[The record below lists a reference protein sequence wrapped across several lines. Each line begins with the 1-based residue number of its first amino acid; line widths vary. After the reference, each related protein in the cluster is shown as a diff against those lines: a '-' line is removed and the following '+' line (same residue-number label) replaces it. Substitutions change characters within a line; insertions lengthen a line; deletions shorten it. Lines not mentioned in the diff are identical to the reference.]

1 MALGSEDHGLRLP
14 NPPPLL
20 HTRAQF
26 DRPGTPDAFTSPP
39 QTPQGSP
46 SKSRLPPGALDLP
59 NVFDK
64 AMKLTPNTP
73 KPTYN
78 HYNHPM
84 FSADKSDISVNE
96 SVIHQTPPSPTRRS
110 NKENTPP
117 NSARLTKDLGS
128 IPTAAAL
135 SRQEPYTQR
144 DQTTKRQVQMRG
156 LTPEEIE
163 KLAQPKVKRLV
174 NVTQLCKFSSNP
186 RPAPLPN
193 YPDFL
198 DHYFDLLSYVHNRQ
212 TRHAQFKTAYPD
224 PPITPEEEH
233 EPALLK
239 YLGRERA
246 HLRKRRTR
254 LRQGDFQILTQV
266 GQGGYG
272 QVYLA
277 QKKDTREVCALKVM
291 SKKLLFKLDEI
302 RHILTERDI
311 LTAAKSDWL
320 VKLLYAFQDDTQI
333 YLAMEYVPGGDFRTL
348 LNNTGVLHNRHAR
361 FYIAEM
367 FSCIDALHIL
377 GYIHR
382 DLKPE
387 NFLIDSTGHVKLTDF
402 GLAAGMLSP
411 GKIESMRVKLEEVG
425 NTPVPFGRPMEQ
437 RTMAERRQGYQSL
450 RQREV
455 NYAKSI
461 VGSPDYMAPE
471 VLKGEEY
478 DFTVDYWSLGCMLF
492 EALAG
497 YPPFAGAA
505 VEETWQN
512 LKRWQKVLRKPVY
525 EDPNYFLSRRTWD
538 LITRLVAGKDT
549 RFKNIKEIHAHDYF
563 AEVDF
568 ASLRE
573 QRAPF
578 VPELDSETDAGY
590 FDDFSSEADMAK
602 YKEVHDKQ
610 RALEDMADRDD
621 KMSKGLFVGFTFRY
635 VSPYHPITSDTENI
649 PLTTIQSPQTCR
661 RQQWSQQLTPETDRH
676 RRHIRD
682 DVLRS
687 SNSGLRD
694 SELDLGFY
702 VPDSRDILVF
712 ASFFF
717 SCLLLSSTRY
727 IFSSMGG
734 LLLFV
739 SYRLRSSLLVSLDEI
754 STVYELFNFNVN
766 YIRQSLIPNS

>member
-1 MALGSEDHGLRLP
+1 MAIVSEDRHGLRLP

-20 HTRAQF
+20 HTRGQF

-46 SKSRLPPGALDLP
+46 SKSRPPPGALDLP

-64 AMKLTPNTP
+64 AMKLTPTSP
-73 KPTYN
+73 SKSTYN

-84 FSADKSDISVNE
+84 FSDKSENFNE

-117 NSARLTKDLGS
+117 NPTRLTKDLGS
-128 IPTAAAL
+128 TPTAAAL
-135 SRQEPYTQR
+135 SRQEPYQPR
-144 DQTTKRQVQMRG
+144 DETTKRQVQMRG

-174 NVTQLCKFSSNP
+174 NVTQL
-186 RPAPLPN
+186 
-193 YPDFL
+193 YFL

-212 TRHAQFKTAYPD
+212 TRHTQFKAAYPD
-224 PPITPEEEH
+224 PPVTPEEEH

-471 VLKGEEY
+471 VLKGDQY

-497 YPPFAGAA
+497 YPPFAGAT

-568 ASLRE
+568 GNLRE

-621 KMSKGLFVGFTFRY
+621 KMNKGLFVGFTFR
-635 VSPYHPITSDTENI
+635 
-649 PLTTIQSPQTCR
+649 
-661 RQQWSQQLTPETDRH
+661 H
-676 RRHIRD
+676 RKPAVD
-682 DVLRS
+682 SNGRS
-687 SNSGLRD
+687 SSPRKPIATDGTF
-694 SELDLGFY
+694 G
-702 VPDSRDILVF
+702 
-712 ASFFF
+712 
-717 SCLLLSSTRY
+717 T
-727 IFSSMGG
+727 IF
-734 LLLFV
+734 
-739 SYRLRSSLLVSLDEI
+739 
-754 STVYELFNFNVN
+754 
-766 YIRQSLIPNS
+766 

>member
-1 MALGSEDHGLRLP
+1 MAVDIGDDRLGLRLP

-20 HTRAQF
+20 HTRSGNESF
-26 DRPGTPDAFTSPP
+26 DRPSTPSANGFTSPP
-39 QTPQGSP
+39 QTPHGSP
-46 SKSRLPPGALDLP
+46 SKSRAPPGALDLP
-59 NVFDK
+59 NVFDT
-64 AMKLTPNTP
+64 AMKLTPTSP
-73 KPTYN
+73 SKSTYN
-78 HYNHPM
+78 HFNHPM
-84 FSADKSDISVNE
+84 FTADKSSVEDFNE
-96 SVIHQTPPSPTRRS
+96 SVIHQRPTSPTRKS

-117 NSARLTKDLGS
+117 TTSTRAPKDLGPN
-128 IPTAAAL
+128 PTAAAI
-135 SRQEPYTQR
+135 SRHEPYQQQR
-144 DQTTKRQVQMRG
+144 DADTTKRHVQMRG
-156 LTPEEIE
+156 LTPEEME
-163 KLAQPKVKRLV
+163 KLQQPRVKRLT
-174 NVTQLCKFSSNP
+174 NVTQL
-186 RPAPLPN
+186 
-193 YPDFL
+193 YFL

-212 TRHAQFKTAYPD
+212 TRHSQFKAAYPE
-224 PPITPEEEH
+224 PPITPAEAY

-254 LRQGDFQILTQV
+254 LRQHDFQILTQV

-291 SKKLLFKLDEI
+291 SKRLLFKLDEI

-311 LTAAKSDWL
+311 LTAAKSEWL
-320 VKLLYAFQDDTQI
+320 VKLLYAFQDDDQI

-437 RTMAERRQGYQSL
+437 RTMAERRQGYKSL
-450 RQREV
+450 REREV

-471 VLKGEEY
+471 VLKGDEY

-497 YPPFAGAA
+497 YPPFAGAT
-505 VEETWQN
+505 VDETWQN

-538 LITRLVAGKDT
+538 LITRLVAGKEQ
-549 RFKNIKEIHAHDYF
+549 RFKNIQEIHAHDYF

-568 ASLRE
+568 NHLRD

-590 FDDFSSEADMAK
+590 FDDFSNEADMAK

-610 RALEDMADRDD
+610 KALEDMADRDD
-621 KMSKGLFVGFTFRY
+621 KMNKGLFVGFTFRHRKPA
-635 VSPYHPITSDTENI
+635 VDSSGRNSPRKPIA
-649 PLTTIQSPQTCR
+649 
-661 RQQWSQQLTPETDRH
+661 TD
-676 RRHIRD
+676 
-682 DVLRS
+682 
-687 SNSGLRD
+687 G
-694 SELDLGFY
+694 
-702 VPDSRDILVF
+702 
-712 ASFFF
+712 SFGTMF
-717 SCLLLSSTRY
+717 
-727 IFSSMGG
+727 
-734 LLLFV
+734 
-739 SYRLRSSLLVSLDEI
+739 
-754 STVYELFNFNVN
+754 
-766 YIRQSLIPNS
+766 

>member
-1 MALGSEDHGLRLP
+1 M
-14 NPPPLL
+14 
-20 HTRAQF
+20 
-26 DRPGTPDAFTSPP
+26 
-39 QTPQGSP
+39 
-46 SKSRLPPGALDLP
+46 
-59 NVFDK
+59 
-64 AMKLTPNTP
+64 
-73 KPTYN
+73 
-78 HYNHPM
+78 
-84 FSADKSDISVNE
+84 
-96 SVIHQTPPSPTRRS
+96 
-110 NKENTPP
+110 
-117 NSARLTKDLGS
+117 
-128 IPTAAAL
+128 
-135 SRQEPYTQR
+135 
-144 DQTTKRQVQMRG
+144 
-156 LTPEEIE
+156 
-163 KLAQPKVKRLV
+163 
-174 NVTQLCKFSSNP
+174 
-186 RPAPLPN
+186 
-193 YPDFL
+193 
-198 DHYFDLLSYVHNRQ
+198 
-212 TRHAQFKTAYPD
+212 
-224 PPITPEEEH
+224 
-233 EPALLK
+233 
-239 YLGRERA
+239 
-246 HLRKRRTR
+246 
-254 LRQGDFQILTQV
+254 
-266 GQGGYG
+266 
-272 QVYLA
+272 
-277 QKKDTREVCALKVM
+277 CALKVM

-367 FSCIDALHIL
+367 FSCIDALHVL

-471 VLKGEEY
+471 VLKGDQY

-497 YPPFAGAA
+497 YPPFAGAT

-538 LITRLVAGKDT
+538 LITRLVAGKDQ

-568 ASLRE
+568 ESLRE

-590 FDDFSSEADMAK
+590 FDDFSNEADMAK

-621 KMSKGLFVGFTFRY
+621 KMGKGLFVGFTFRY
-635 VSPYHPITSDTENI
+635 VLLESMLNGFCISSFFL
-649 PLTTIQSPQTCR
+649 LTTLVTANPPSTATAAPRHGSLSRRMAHSGQCSRFLTKIQISHSYSTFF
-661 RQQWSQQLTPETDRH
+661 
-676 RRHIRD
+676 
-682 DVLRS
+682 S
-687 SNSGLRD
+687 SYVPLAHAGLRAG
-694 SELDLGFY
+694 SW
-702 VPDSRDILVF
+702 
-712 ASFFF
+712 F
-717 SCLLLSSTRY
+717 SLCQ
-727 IFSSMGG
+727 
-734 LLLFV
+734 V
-739 SYRLRSSLLVSLDEI
+739 SQY
-754 STVYELFNFNVN
+754 
-766 YIRQSLIPNS
+766 

>member
-1 MALGSEDHGLRLP
+1 M
-14 NPPPLL
+14 
-20 HTRAQF
+20 
-26 DRPGTPDAFTSPP
+26 
-39 QTPQGSP
+39 
-46 SKSRLPPGALDLP
+46 
-59 NVFDK
+59 VFI
-64 AMKLTPNTP
+64 TC
-73 KPTYN
+73 
-78 HYNHPM
+78 H
-84 FSADKSDISVNE
+84 
-96 SVIHQTPPSPTRRS
+96 
-110 NKENTPP
+110 
-117 NSARLTKDLGS
+117 RLTHNLR
-128 IPTAAAL
+128 I
-135 SRQEPYTQR
+135 
-144 DQTTKRQVQMRG
+144 
-156 LTPEEIE
+156 
-163 KLAQPKVKRLV
+163 
-174 NVTQLCKFSSNP
+174 
-186 RPAPLPN
+186 
-193 YPDFL
+193 PDFL

-212 TRHAQFKTAYPD
+212 NRQAQFRAAYPE
-224 PPITPEEEH
+224 PPKTSTEEY

-254 LRQGDFQILTQV
+254 LRQGDFQLLTQV

-311 LTAAKSDWL
+311 LTAAKSEWL
-320 VKLLYAFQDDTQI
+320 VKLLYAFQDDNQI

-361 FYIAEM
+361 FYVAEM
-367 FSCIDALHIL
+367 FCCIDALHAL

-387 NFLIDSTGHVKLTDF
+387 NFLVDSSGHVKLTDF
-402 GLAAGMLSP
+402 GLAAGMLNP

-437 RTMAERRQGYQSL
+437 RTVAERRQGYRSL
-450 RQREV
+450 RERQV

-471 VLKGEEY
+471 VLKGDQY

-497 YPPFAGAA
+497 YPPFAGST
-505 VEETWQN
+505 VDETWQN

-538 LITRLVAGKDT
+538 LITKLVASKDT
-549 RFKNIKEIHAHDYF
+549 RFKNIHEIHAHDYF
-563 AEVDF
+563 SEVDF
-568 ASLRE
+568 SRLRE

-590 FDDFSSEADMAK
+590 FDDFTNDADMAK

-610 RALEDMADRDD
+610 RALEDMAERDD

-635 VSPYHPITSDTENI
+635 V
-649 PLTTIQSPQTCR
+649 L
-661 RQQWSQQLTPETDRH
+661 
-676 RRHIRD
+676 
-682 DVLRS
+682 
-687 SNSGLRD
+687 
-694 SELDLGFY
+694 
-702 VPDSRDILVF
+702 
-712 ASFFF
+712 AF
-717 SCLLLSSTRY
+717 SCEVFIY
-727 IFSSMGG
+727 FFIF
-734 LLLFV
+734 
-739 SYRLRSSLLVSLDEI
+739 
-754 STVYELFNFNVN
+754 
-766 YIRQSLIPNS
+766 